1 MKEQLDSLFS
11 ESGLAGED
19 VDDLAAELDKLEL
32 ADS

>member
-1 MKEQLDSLFS
+1 MKEQLDSLFG
-11 ESGLAGED
+11 ENGLGGED